1 MHTARS
7 HIYTWYGIYIQM
19 VDSMDWEPHLPVSS
33 FPSGSHNQDL
43 LPGLL
48 RSTPVYTDASEM
60 NTTLHCLP
68 APRRIKIHNSDTV
81 GNVFH
86 HGQVMGN
93 KQIRQIFLLLHI
105 VLLASFSAPLQPCHS
120 VFSASALFVFV
131 LPVLFPSEYHAKLPT
146 L

>member
-93 KQIRQIFLLLHI
+93 KQISQSHL
-105 VLLASFSAPLQPCHS
+105 SLQFDQKIDDLCLNRNIQRRDWLITHNNFGS
-120 VFSASALFVFV
+120 TASAR
-131 LPVLFPSEYHAKLPT
+131 AIPT
-146 L
+146 RCL